1 MTSPAASYFYQSSR
15 YLHLS
20 GAFVTRLNVCFI
32 NKCDQKSVCIYRKTS
47 GLRAISIHS
56 RCKINKRCARV
67 IISPPESILC
77 ECIHIARE
85 RERQPAV
92 AAPAHWE
99 ICVGQTSISWQNFA
113 RSVFSAARPMTMVI
127 AHCYILMRGAQLR
140 ALLLL
145 WLPARRPMCSRKFLP
160 IYRGRNYYFH
170 VCPSPAAV
178 TQERGIK
185 IIKTQI
191 YTQFKRVCVG
201 RICSAHSVVY
211 FYFSKSRGCLA
222 CARG

>member
-77 ECIHIARE
+77 ECIHIA

-191 YTQFKRVCVG
+191 YTFQTGVCGEDLQRALSCVFLFFKKPG
-201 RICSAHSVVY
+201 LL
-211 FYFSKSRGCLA
+211 GL
-222 CARG
+222 CARIK